1 MFIGSIKDLDL
12 ADVTSNLPE
21 TEAPAYN
28 NATTYD
34 IGDEVI
40 FAHVIYGC
48 LIDGTVGRRPDLF
61 SSRFQTP
68 QYWQVKG
75 STNAFAAVDGV
86 LSTLTEN
93 PSGNIVFTIE
103 NFANIAGVGIF
114 DAFGATATAE
124 FYNASGVLVDT
135 QTINLRGFSL
145 NSYYD
150 WLFTQPSSGNTNHVF
165 RNFPVS
171 SVSVTV
177 TIEGGSTQL
186 GEVNLIEQGYNI
198 GRALYGTTIR
208 VASRSIYE
216 DDEFGVPRYVKRP
229 SRVNATFEIFGEQ
242 VFIDT
247 LWGQLRSLSGDRVV
261 YEAQEGRSVTT
272 GVGIVRDITVPIN
285 FPAGYIF
292 SLETEGVQ

>member
-1 MFIGSIKDLDL
+1 MFIGSIKTLDL

-28 NATTYD
+28 PATTYV
-34 IGDEVI
+34 IGNEVLYD
-40 FAHVIYGC
+40 HVIYGC
-48 LIDGTVGRRPDLF
+48 LIDGTINRRPDLF

-75 STNAFAAVDGV
+75 PTNAYAAVDGV

-93 PSGNIVFTIE
+93 PNGNIVFTIR
-103 NFANIAGVGIF
+103 NFANIAGVAIF

-124 FYNASGVLVDT
+124 FYNASDVLVDT
-135 QTINLRGFSL
+135 QTINVLGFNL

-150 WLFTQPSSGNTNHVF
+150 WLFTQPTSGKSNHIF
-165 RNFPVS
+165 DSFPVS
-171 SVSVTV
+171 SVWVRV
-177 TIEGGSTQL
+177 TIGGDSTRL
-186 GEVNLIEQGYNI
+186 GEVAIVDTGYNV
-198 GRALYGTTIR
+198 GSALYGTTIR

-229 SRVNATFEIFGEQ
+229 SRVNSTFEIYGERA
-242 VFIDT
+242 FIDT
-247 LWGQLRSLSGDRVV
+247 LWGQLRQLSGDRIV
-261 YEAQEGRSVTT
+261 YEAQRGRAVTT
-272 GVGIVRDITVPIN
+272 GVGIVRDISVPISM
-285 FPAGYIF
+285 PSGYFF

>member
-1 MFIGSIKDLDL
+1 MFIGSIKELDL
-12 ADVTSNLPE
+12 ADVTSNMPE
-21 TEAPAYN
+21 NEAPVYDAG
-28 NATTYD
+28 TTYN

-48 LIDGTVGRRPDLF
+48 LVDGTVGRQPDLF
-61 SSRFQTP
+61 SSSFQTP
-68 QYWQVKG
+68 QYWQVKS

-86 LSTLTEN
+86 LSTPTVN

-103 NFANIAGVGIF
+103 NFSNIAGVGIF
-114 DAFGATATAE
+114 SPLGTFAIAE
-124 FYNASGVLVDT
+124 FYNGSDTLVDT
-135 QTINLRGFSL
+135 QTITLTGFSL

-150 WLFTQPSSGNTNHVF
+150 WLFTQPSAGGSNYVF

-171 SVSVTV
+171 AVRVVV
-177 TIEGGSTQL
+177 TIAGSSTSL
-186 GEVNLIEQGYNI
+186 GELAIIQNGYNI
-198 GRALYGTTIR
+198 GKSLYGTTIR

-229 SRVNATFEIFGEQ
+229 SRVNATFEIYGEQ
-242 VFIDT
+242 VLIDM
-247 LWGQLRSLSGDRVV
+247 LWGTLRRLSGDRVV
-261 YEAQEGRSVTT
+261 YEAQQGRSVTT